1 MQEEK
6 TPGQRGPEPSEVQKH
21 GDPDMHSSKDAHP
34 PQGGQ
39 GGRAGD
45 SDKNSTTD
53 QGNER
58 SIAGREDS

>member
-1 MQEEK
+1 MQENNKPEQK
-6 TPGQRGPEPSEVQKH
+6 GPESSEVQKH

-39 GGRAGD
+39 GAKAGD
-45 SDKNSTTD
+45 SDKNSSTD

-58 SIAGREDS
+58 SVAGREDS